1 MREKRTK
8 RPGKKITG
16 ILLAILLIAGMLPL
30 SATAEDSQ
38 VKFPI
43 AGGTITFDKTSHDII
58 GSSGVSGELVIPQTI
73 EGVPVD
79 TIGRDAFHDNTAL
92 TSVKVP
98 EGITEFGVSAFSGCT
113 SLKTITLPSTM
124 VLLDADSLAR
134 CKALEKIHIPA
145 GTRVESAALSGS
157 TGPVTVDSSNPYHC
171 AKDGILYNKDGSTL
185 MHCPSNKTTV
195 VIPDNVETLD
205 SAAFA
210 EGVFKDIKLPQG
222 LSQIGANAFS
232 GCTHLTSI
240 EIPDGVTTLES
251 GTFSRCTALTNVEL
265 PSSLKSIR
273 YWAFQNVESLA
284 SIEIPETVEIF
295 GLGAFEGCK
304 ALTSFQFPNQ
314 VTAIPDAMFSGCKSL
329 KTVTLP
335 PALEEIGE
343 EAFWGDILLDGL
355 VLPSTLRSIG
365 YAAFYDC
372 QSLSALALPASIQT
386 LGYRLFWNCD
396 SLKTISIPEGIDH
409 LGIEM
414 FAQCSNLETVQ
425 LPGSIKK
432 IDNYAFAGCGKLKN
446 FQMPAG
452 VTQLGAGAFQ
462 DCQQIKRL
470 ALPQGVT
477 QILTSTFEN
486 CGTIQIQ
493 IPDSVTQIQDE
504 AFFKT
509 TPTIFGVSGS
519 YAQQYA
525 QANGFVFRAG
535 TLPDDS
541 TGGGNG
547 GGGGGGGSEPDP
559 EPEPG
564 PAGPEIIQKVDP
576 DGTVTTTTSWTDGKT
591 AVAVKKPDGAKTIS
605 VTLPAGEKP
614 VEMEIPSEPH
624 EGKDFDDVPDGSWFK
639 PSVDYTSGLGLFSGT
654 GESTFG
660 PHDPLTR
667 GMLAAT
673 LYRLSGTPRYGTS
686 ENRFPDVKPGAW
698 YADAANWAHASGVA
712 AGTDSGF
719 DPSGKITREQ
729 LVTMIYRYVGLVGM
743 NTGASGQLEN
753 FSDAGTISGFAQ
765 EAMAWAVGEGMI
777 QGSGGRIHPRDS
789 ATRAEVAAVLTRLVT
804 FLAK

>member
-8 RPGKKITG
+8 HPGKKITG

-38 VKFPI
+38 VTLAI

-58 GSSGVSGELVIPQTI
+58 SSSGVSGELEIPQTI
-73 EGVPVD
+73 EGVAVRA
-79 TIGRDAFHDNTAL
+79 IGRDAFHENEAL

-98 EGITEFGVSAFSGCT
+98 EGVAEFGVSAFSGCT

-124 VLLDADSLAR
+124 VLLDADSLAG

-145 GTRVESAALSGS
+145 GARVESTALSGS
-157 TGPVTVDSSNPYHC
+157 TGPVTVDPNNPYHC
-171 AKDGILYNKDGSTL
+171 AKEGILYNKDGSTL
-185 MHCPSNKTTV
+185 MHCPPGGTTV
-195 VIPDNVETLD
+195 EIPENVEKLD
-205 SAAFA
+205 SAAFSD
-210 EGVFKDIKLPQG
+210 GVFQQIKLPQG
-222 LSQIGANAFS
+222 LSRIEANAFS
-232 GCTHLTSI
+232 GCTRLTSI

-251 GTFSRCTALTNVEL
+251 GTFSRCTALTSVKL
-265 PSSLKSIR
+265 PSSLKSIG
-273 YWAFQNVESLA
+273 YWAFQNAESLV
-284 SIEIPETVEIF
+284 SIQIPETVDSL
-295 GLGAFEGCK
+295 GLGVFEGCK
-304 ALTSFQFPNQ
+304 ALTSFQFPSQ
-314 VTAIPDAMFSGCKSL
+314 VKAIPDAMFSGCTSL

-343 EAFWGDILLDGL
+343 EAFWGNVSLNGL
-355 VLPSTLRSIG
+355 ILPSTLRSIG

-372 QSLSALALPASIQT
+372 QSLSALSLPASIQT
-386 LGYRLFWNCD
+386 LGYRLFWNCG
-396 SLKTISIPEGIDH
+396 SLRTISIPEGIDH

-425 LPGSIKK
+425 LPGSITE
-432 IDNYAFAGCGKLKN
+432 IEGYAFSGCGKLKN

-462 DCQQIKRL
+462 DCRQIKRL
-470 ALPQGVT
+470 ALPQGMT

-493 IPDSVTQIQDE
+493 IPDSVTQIKDE
-504 AFFKT
+504 AFYHT

-519 YAQQYA
+519 YAQEYA
-525 QANGFVFRAG
+525 KVNGFVFRAG

-547 GGGGGGGSEPDP
+547 GGGGGGSAPDP
-559 EPEPG
+559 EPV
-564 PAGPEIIQKVDP
+564 GPEIIQKVDP

-673 LYRLSGTPRYGTS
+673 LYRLSGNPRYGTA

-719 DPSGKITREQ
+719 DPNGKITREQ